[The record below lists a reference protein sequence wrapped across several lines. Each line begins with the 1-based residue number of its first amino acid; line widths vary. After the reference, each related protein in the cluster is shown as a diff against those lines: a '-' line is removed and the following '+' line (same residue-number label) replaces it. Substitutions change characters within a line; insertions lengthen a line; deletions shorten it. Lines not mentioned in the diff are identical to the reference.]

1 MAKIKS
7 KRPVSSTTTQDN
19 NQPGQLVPL
28 FQISPKICR
37 NDVEL
42 EEQHDPDIEIREKI
56 VQILSPDTTQTKK
69 SNVKK
74 NKNSM
79 VKTNNNKVKKSI
91 TTSTSTTTST
101 ITKTKTT
108 SEISKPKKLKSTKKL
123 KVTRTARA
131 DLTFPVSRVERM
143 IREGGYTKRCSSEA
157 PVFLTAV
164 LEYLTLEILELSVTY
179 SNQKNKNR
187 ITPQHIHL
195 SICSDSELNDLFK
208 NVTIANGGV
217 PNYIHPILLG
227 SMNNRSPQQK
237 TNIIKEKE
245 IKKEILK

>member
-19 NQPGQLVPL
+19 NQPGQLVPY
-28 FQISPKICR
+28 FQISPEICR
-37 NDVEL
+37 NDVGL
-42 EEQHDPDIEIREKI
+42 VEQHDPNIEIREKI
-56 VQILSPDTTQTKK
+56 VQILSPNTTKTKK
-69 SNVKK
+69 SNVKNIK
-74 NKNSM
+74 DSM
-79 VKTNNNKVKKSI
+79 DKTFNNMVKKSI
-91 TTSTSTTTST
+91 TTTEATVS
-101 ITKTKTT
+101 TKTKTT
-108 SEISKPKKLKSTKKL
+108 SEISKPKKSKSTKKL
-123 KVTRTARA
+123 NVSRTVRA

-217 PNYIHPILLG
+217 PKYIHPILLG

-237 TNIIKEKE
+237 TNIFKEK
-245 IKKEILK
+245 